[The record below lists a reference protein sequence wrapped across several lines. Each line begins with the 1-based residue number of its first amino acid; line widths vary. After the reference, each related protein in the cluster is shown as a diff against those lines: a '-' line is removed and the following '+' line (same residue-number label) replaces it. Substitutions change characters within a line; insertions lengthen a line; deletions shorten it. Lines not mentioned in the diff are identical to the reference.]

1 MCDVWRHLCYAA
13 HINQMSSTEN
23 CISQVLH
30 QKRSDTVIRRE
41 DWLTIWVVQQW
52 LLLHRQGWHW
62 EAFPYK
68 RLGVS
73 AVPVWHWRS
82 GGFLREPLF
91 WVPLD
96 NQRNPVLV
104 LMPMKDGNSSSCH
117 GNGSRNNV
125 DELARDTFASRQKHR
140 AFLWNFFVSGLPPE
154 GASHIQDESLH
165 CTNIMRKILRGMP
178 GG

>member
-1 MCDVWRHLCYAA
+1 MCDVWRLLCYAA

-30 QKRSDTVIRRE
+30 QKRSGAVIRRE
-41 DWLTIWVVQQW
+41 DWFTIWVVQQW
-52 LLLHRQGWHW
+52 LLLHRQGRHW

-73 AVPVWHWRS
+73 AVPFWHWSS
-82 GGFLREPLF
+82 GGFPRESLF

-96 NQRNPVLV
+96 NQRSQFWFLCPWR
-104 LMPMKDGNSSSCH
+104 MATAAET
-117 GNGSRNNV
+117 NV

-154 GASHIQDESLH
+154 GASHIQDESFH